1 MNPSEFAKR
10 NGGCNGCVFVENYE
24 VTACHGV
31 NPEEKIDAQRFL
43 ISAWLDCD
51 VTRAAETDDIDQ
63 TISYSAVCKRIKAF
77 FLQESRNLLEYLAT
91 GTARMLAKEF
101 PLAERVTVTVRK
113 PDAPMKGVFDAV
125 GVTVAV
131 RRSVAYVALG
141 SSMGDRAAYLDRA
154 LELLSADE
162 LVLSVRESTRIVT
175 PPYGGVAQGEFL
187 NSVAEVVT
195 LHTPESL
202 LVLLQ
207 EIERSCGRERLKRWD
222 DRTLDLDILFFGEE
236 VRGSGRLTLPHPDM
250 ENRLFV
256 LQPLAELAPA
266 FIHPLTGRRVSEM
279 LRALKDGR

>member
-113 PDAPMKGVFDAV
+113 PDAPMKGTF
-125 GVTVAV
+125 
-131 RRSVAYVALG
+131 R
-141 SSMGDRAAYLDRA
+141 
-154 LELLSADE
+154 
-162 LVLSVRESTRIVT
+162 
-175 PPYGGVAQGEFL
+175 
-187 NSVAEVVT
+187 SVAEVVT

-202 LVLLQ
+202 LALLQ

>member
-125 GVTVAV
+125 GVTAAV
-131 RRSVAYVALG
+131 RRSVAY
-141 SSMGDRAAYLDRA
+141 
-154 LELLSADE
+154 ELLSADE

-202 LVLLQ
+202 LALLQ